1 MSKESPRRILSKD
14 PLTSELGIEIARA
27 MQEVYFRG
35 DWFDSLSDAER
46 DGIIRDH
53 VRGRYDIARSWL
65 IPWIY
70 KYVDLSNT
78 KVVEIGCGTGST
90 SAALAVEGCFV
101 EAFDISA
108 GVVKAAKMRA
118 QIMGLNNIRFHHH
131 FQNDILDELCRANPP
146 NSVEMV
152 VCFAMLEHATYRE
165 RIDLL
170 RRVWDMLAPGG
181 LLVIGDTPNRLSY
194 WDHHTAWMPFF
205 NSLPHELAIDYID
218 RSPRNGHIAA
228 VKRAK
233 EKSLDAA
240 VEQLIRLGRG
250 ISHHEFELAIGDV
263 GQYVVG
269 DGFDPEPL
277 SYYGVGLETR
287 ILYTY
292 AKLKKLNIH
301 PAFLRSTLDLILQ
314 KPGGKSIDRN
324 YSRDLDQII
333 RPLRDL

>member
-1 MSKESPRRILSKD
+1 MSNQSASRSLSKD
-14 PLTSELGIEIARA
+14 PLTSELETEIAKAIR
-27 MQEVYFRG
+27 EVYFKG
-35 DWFDSLSDAER
+35 DWFDSLIEVER
-46 DGIIRDH
+46 ESIIRDH
-53 VRGRYDIARSWL
+53 VRGRYDIARRWL

-70 KYVDLSNT
+70 NFADLANT
-78 KVVEIGCGTGST
+78 KVLEIGCGTGST
-90 SAALAVEGCFV
+90 SAALAVEGCLV

-108 GVVKAAKMRA
+108 GVVKAAEMRA
-118 QIMGLNNIRFHHH
+118 KIMGLNNIRFHHH
-131 FQNDILDELCRANPP
+131 FQNDILDELCRENPP

-152 VCFAMLEHATYRE
+152 VCFAMLEHATHRE
-165 RIDLL
+165 RIELL
-170 RRVWDMLAPGG
+170 RRVWDMLVPGG

-218 RSPRNGHIAA
+218 KSPRKGHVAA
-228 VKRAK
+228 VMRAK
-233 EKSLDAA
+233 EKSPDAA

-263 GQYVVG
+263 SQHVVG

-287 ILYTY
+287 VLYTY

-314 KPGGKSIDRN
+314 KPGGKNIARN
-324 YSRDLDQII
+324 LSRDLDKII